1 MAFDAFLKI
10 DGIPGESQDA
20 KHKGEIDV
28 LSFQWGVAQSTTGGR
43 SSGRPTGR
51 ADVQDFTIMKF
62 LDKASPLL
70 FAAACHGDHI
80 SSAIFT
86 LRKAGESPIDFYK
99 VTLSDIV
106 ITNVSPNGTAG
117 GEVTTPIEEVSF
129 NSSRVEI
136 TFTPQDATGSPG
148 QPVTTTCSSH
158 R

>member
-28 LSFQWGVAQSTTGGR
+28 LSFQWGVAQPTAGR
-43 SSGRPTGR
+43 TGRPTGR
-51 ADVQDFTIMKF
+51 ADVHDLTITKF

-70 FAAACHGDHI
+70 FASACHGDHI
-80 SSAIFT
+80 STAVFT
-86 LRKAGESPIDFYK
+86 LRKAGGNPIDFYK
-99 VTLSDIV
+99 VTLTDIL
-106 ITNVSPNGTAG
+106 ISSVSPSGTAG
-117 GEVTTPIEEVSF
+117 GEVTAPLEEVSLNF
-129 NSSRVEI
+129 GRVEI

-148 QPVTTTCSSH
+148 APVTTTCSSH